1 MKQAK
6 TKHIEV
12 VVVEPKK
19 PKYKWDPKGNLSLYR
34 LPYRVWVM
42 KAVVKSDSQGY
53 EKPGDLEKRIAR
65 GETDRGKHNHRLY
78 KAVQSNSLRQ
88 FLVNDWRLVIGGP
101 ITYQTVADII
111 RKSNQMPATL
121 KILKFYDDKTEEF
134 LSINDVK
141 QKLKKMEN
149 KNEK

>member
-12 VVVEPKK
+12 VAVEPKK

-42 KAVVKSDSQGY
+42 KSVVRLDSKGR
-53 EKPGDLEKRIAR
+53 EKPGDFEKRLSR
-65 GETDRGKHNHRLY
+65 GETDKNKHNHRLY
-78 KAVQSNSLRQ
+78 KAVQATSLRQ

-111 RKSNQMPATL
+111 SKSNQMPATL
-121 KILKFYDDKTEEF
+121 RILKFYDDRTEEF
-134 LSINDVK
+134 LSIEQVK
-141 QKLKKMEN
+141 QKLTKMEEE
-149 KNEK
+149 NEK